1 LALPLVYHEAKTRRA
16 WCYVPK
22 EMGNLEE
29 RETLAMSMVDELRRQ
44 LSPMLKTLNR
54 NLTSEEIATFFS
66 YLESP
71 LLFDDIN
78 VMIEELRQG
87 EDSELIEEDPTAQLL
102 AGLEALQDV
111 DSDKKLAVVL
121 KEHSIFA
128 SPETPAHLR
137 GLAEL
142 AQGHKDDEKAE
153 YFNSLAGM
161 LEQATGRDTE
171 TDALIEALAAIAEI
185 DSEEEL
191 DSVFL
196 KHPILSKLES
206 IERLRQAAVETDDGN
221 TAQFYLDVADM
232 LEERQASELPPNL
245 DEALQAFVEANSP
258 AEYMA
263 VIELYPVLHSPEA
276 IAHFQQRAVVA
287 AQSEEEDIAEFWE
300 NLAETMERIRSLK
313 MDENSIDG

>member
-1 LALPLVYHEAKTRRA
+1 
-16 WCYVPK
+16 
-22 EMGNLEE
+22 M
-29 RETLAMSMVDELRRQ
+29 
-44 LSPMLKTLNR
+44 
-54 NLTSEEIATFFS
+54 
-66 YLESP
+66 
-71 LLFDDIN
+71 
-78 VMIEELRQG
+78 
-87 EDSELIEEDPTAQLL
+87 
-102 AGLEALQDV
+102 
-111 DSDKKLAVVL
+111 
-121 KEHSIFA
+121 
-128 SPETPAHLR
+128 R